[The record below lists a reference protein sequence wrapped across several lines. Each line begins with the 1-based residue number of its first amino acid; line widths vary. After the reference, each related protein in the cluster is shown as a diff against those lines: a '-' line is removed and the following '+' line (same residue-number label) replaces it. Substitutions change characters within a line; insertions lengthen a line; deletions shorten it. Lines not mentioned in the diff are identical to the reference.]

1 MNSKHEPQECKVCS
15 KSFSSTVEL
24 LKHIAKEH
32 NISEEESEN
41 ITEIQDVDE
50 VKMTKINK
58 FQESVDNKERH
69 KSFEFS
75 ESQFFDE
82 FLQESL
88 EVIRQNIEEQTYEIR
103 RSDLYPGNG

>member
-15 KSFSSTVEL
+15 KSFLSTVKL

-41 ITEIQDVDE
+41 ITEIQDLKLNE
-50 VKMTKINK
+50 VKITKRNK
-58 FQESVDNKERH
+58 IQESVDNKERH

-82 FLQESL
+82 FL
-88 EVIRQNIEEQTYEIR
+88 
-103 RSDLYPGNG
+103 